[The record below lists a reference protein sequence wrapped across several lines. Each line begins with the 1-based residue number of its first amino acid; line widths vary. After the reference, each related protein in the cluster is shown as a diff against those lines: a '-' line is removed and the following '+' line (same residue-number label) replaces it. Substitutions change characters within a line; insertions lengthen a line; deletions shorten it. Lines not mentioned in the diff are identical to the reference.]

1 MLWNVMDIGVACM
14 AWINI
19 IVVLLLSN
27 QVVKIMKDYEIQKKA
42 GVMEPVF
49 NPKLLNIE
57 DTTQVWSK
65 YQKES
70 DRL

>member
-1 MLWNVMDIGVACM
+1 M

-19 IVVLLLSN
+19 IVILILSN
-27 QVVKIMKDYEIQKKA
+27 QVAKIMKDYEIQKKA
-42 GVMEPVF
+42 GIMEPVF